1 MESTNEEP
9 TKPSILGSGLSIFVP
24 RHKRQSPSI
33 TSQSTIGSTEPPPPS
48 SPWSQVSFD
57 QLSTYARRASSTSLS
72 ILNNGAVAILH
83 PGLTTSLHSLDP
95 EEKEQR
101 VQERV
106 SKVTEG
112 VVNTLKLALN
122 DCSLGLYRVSDH
134 IHRRVPRIVQEK
146 NNLTALA
153 NDVDT
158 ANLDI
163 SDVRKTVGDM
173 ERIESFHSMA
183 KMIKKSM
190 DILAHKPHQ

>member
-9 TKPSILGSGLSIFVP
+9 PKSSILGSGLSIFVP

-33 TSQSTIGSTEPPPPS
+33 ASQSTVGSTDPPS

-57 QLSTYARRASSTSLS
+57 QLSTYARRASSTIS
-72 ILNNGAVAILH
+72 ILNNGAVSILN
-83 PGLTTSLHSLDP
+83 PAATSLHSLDP

-101 VQERV
+101 VQDRV
-106 SKVTEG
+106 SKVSDG
-112 VVNTLKLALN
+112 VVNTLKLAVN

-146 NNLTALA
+146 ANLIALA

-163 SDVRKTVGDM
+163 SDVRKTVADM
-173 ERIESFHSMA
+173 ERIESFNSMA
-183 KMIKKSM
+183 KMVKQSM
-190 DILAHKPHQ
+190 AILADKPQK